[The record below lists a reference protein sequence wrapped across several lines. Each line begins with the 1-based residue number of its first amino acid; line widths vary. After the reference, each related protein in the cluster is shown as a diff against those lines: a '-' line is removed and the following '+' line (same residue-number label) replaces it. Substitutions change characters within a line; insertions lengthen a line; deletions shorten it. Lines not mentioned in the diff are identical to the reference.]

1 MRILATLGS
10 LKRAIA
16 YFIGIRP
23 RVLFQKV
30 KSGRSYKM
38 AQAKARAFY
47 FSRALKEG
55 RFQNI
60 PAFAKQNFKNIA
72 KLVPDDFRAAL
83 HPVVDGPQVY
93 RQGKIKYSMIHRVAV
108 RNFLAALSSTESYEI
123 VGELDRIN
131 TTHSSYIDSV
141 DLSLV

>member
-10 LKRAIA
+10 LKRALA
-16 YFIGIRP
+16 FFIGIRP
-23 RVLFQKV
+23 RIIFQKV
-30 KSGRSYKM
+30 KSAKSYKVG
-38 AQAKARAFY
+38 QAKARALY
-47 FSRALKEG
+47 FSRALKEK

-60 PAFAKQNFKNIA
+60 TIFTKQNFKDLP

-83 HPVVDGPQVY
+83 HPAVDGPQIY

-108 RNFLAALSSTESYEI
+108 RNFLAALSSTESYE
-123 VGELDRIN
+123 VGGELDRIN

-141 DLSLV
+141 DLSI